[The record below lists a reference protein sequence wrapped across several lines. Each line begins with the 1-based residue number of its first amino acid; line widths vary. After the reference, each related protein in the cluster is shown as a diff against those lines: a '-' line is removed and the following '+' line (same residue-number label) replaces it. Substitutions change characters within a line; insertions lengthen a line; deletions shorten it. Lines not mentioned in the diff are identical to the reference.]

1 MSTIIIGASHA
12 AAQACASLRQLGY
25 TAPITLVSDEPHLP
39 YHRPPLSKDY
49 MSGTKSLDDILIRP
63 AESYAQMDVT
73 LRLGERATDIDRE
86 ARTVTLAGGD
96 TLPYDHLL
104 LSTGARVR
112 ELPVPGADLPGV
124 FYLRDQ
130 SDALRIQERIRDGAR
145 AVVVGGGYIG
155 LECAASLRKH
165 GMEVTVLEAAPR
177 ILARVTAPEM
187 SRFYKRVHAEEG
199 VEIREGETASAI
211 EQDGD
216 SLAVVTGNGER
227 PPADMVVVGIGV
239 IPNVELAR
247 DAGLAVEDAPP
258 GGIRVNAHGQTSD
271 PRIYAAGD
279 VAFHYSPVY
288 DRHMRV
294 ESVPN
299 ATEGAKTVAA
309 HIAMSIQGRGADA
322 PTFGAL
328 PWFWSDQ
335 YDLKLQIA
343 GISDGY
349 TDLVVRGDLHT
360 GREAAVFYFD
370 GPRLLAVDAV
380 NDPRSFMVAKMAL
393 SRGMGVDKAALADT
407 GRSVKDALVK

>member
-309 HIAMSIQGRGADA
+309 HIVKGSDA

-349 TDLVVRGDLHT
+349 TDLVVRGDLDT

-393 SRGMGVDKAALADT
+393 SKGMEVDKATLADT
-407 GRSVKDALVK
+407 AQSVKDALLE

>member
-1 MSTIIIGASHA
+1 MSTVIIGASHA

-25 TAPITLVSDEPHLP
+25 TAPVTLVSDEPHLP

-49 MSGTKSLDDILIRP
+49 MSGGKSLDDILIRP
-63 AESYAQMDVT
+63 AESYRQMDVT
-73 LRLGERATDIDRE
+73 LRLGERATRIDRE
-86 ARTVTLAGGD
+86 ACTVALAGGD

-104 LSTGARVR
+104 LTTGARVR

-124 FYLRDQ
+124 LYLRDQ
-130 SDALRIQERIRDGAR
+130 SDALRIQERIRESAR

-199 VEIREGETASAI
+199 VEIREGETAAAI
-211 EQDGD
+211 ERDGD
-216 SLAVVTGNGER
+216 GLAVVTGAGER
-227 PPADMVVVGIGV
+227 LPADTVVVGIGV
-239 IPNVELAR
+239 VPNVELAR
-247 DAGLAVEDAPP
+247 DAGLEVEDAAP

-309 HIAMSIQGRGADA
+309 HIVKGADA
-322 PTFGAL
+322 PVFGAL

-343 GISDGY
+343 GLSEGY
-349 TDLVVRGDLHT
+349 TDLVVRGDLDT

-380 NDPRSFMVAKMAL
+380 NDPRSFTVAKMAL
-393 SRGMGVDKAALADT
+393 SKGMEVDKSALADPE
-407 GRSVKDALVK
+407 RSVKDALVR